1 MSNIDYTLWPNTDI
15 NTPLGQIKVQIPTG
29 TENDPW
35 PAGDAL
41 VGNFVYNKDG
51 KLTGFVDTK
60 ALSLQR
66 EKDYILEQKENSD
79 LLLNT
84 DAVDITLPYDYV
96 DLYLYNIQESTTE
109 PTVNITYTHE
119 LPDSITNGELP
130 PRTIKYRKYTMNDF
144 DKLDYLE
151 SSGTQNICIQTPNL
165 TKTNRQIKQT
175 VTM

>member
-1 MSNIDYTLWPNTDI
+1 MSNIDYKLWPNTDI

-29 TENDPW
+29 TKNDPW
-35 PAGDAL
+35 PTGDAL

-51 KLTGFVDTK
+51 ILTGFVDTK

-66 EKDYILEQKENSD
+66 NYIEEQKNDSD
-79 LLLNT
+79 LLIKT
-84 DAVDITLPYDYV
+84 DAVEITIPYDYV
-96 DLYLYNIQESTTE
+96 DLYLYNIQESTDTE
-109 PTVNITYTHE
+109 PTVNITYTSKSPE
-119 LPDSITNGELP
+119 YSKDGKLPA
-130 PRTIKYRKYTMNDF
+130 RTIKYRKYTDADF
-144 DKLDYLE
+144 YKLDYLE